1 MANNITIKIASDV
14 SSAVQG
20 INQVNQKL
28 DSLIRAGESV
38 RNKFTQMTAVAGG
51 ISMAYG
57 AVSNVVGKVVATVNS
72 LVTAYSTQASAEV
85 RLQQTLAA
93 TQEACGMSA
102 SELMNLAESLQQVTS
117 YSDQEIMAVEQVLVA
132 TRKIGRDIIPEAT
145 MAILDMAAATGED
158 ATGAAQRLAQA
169 LADPAGEI
177 ESLKEANIQLSEEQ
191 AENIKKVQEQ
201 NGLYEAQKLLL
212 QEVNSTYG
220 GIATTL
226 ANTDIGKID
235 KLKNAWQDLK
245 EGLGET
251 LMNSLDGVL
260 DYTLSLV
267 EKVEGFVSSHNQNT
281 ADWNAV
287 HSALE
292 TGTTDVSGFDD
303 EGLERIIYASAY
315 RQYMESMPADI
326 DRGFYESQ
334 GLAMGRYTEEDRAAY
349 TAAVNERNTR
359 NQLSVWQAM
368 DEANGGRKP
377 VRVNTTYEEWLENYL
392 TVMAALDAKLKG
404 EGSTED
410 GTSSES
416 STSAVSRPDVAG
428 FISSNRGLSVSAQV
442 AYIQDQINTAQT
454 MRWNTAYGS
463 DQYNQIMEI
472 IGALEQQKKALLDV
486 AEATDE
492 VTDSQSAAEKVLETL
507 DDVKQYIDPL
517 MEIGSYV
524 SEVFSNMAD
533 SAADALSK
541 IEDKW
546 DEYFDELDRKQE
558 RQSDSLNALLGA
570 GKISYEDY
578 INAQKG
584 LDEERAAKQQE
595 AMEEEEAA
603 REKADSLAEAAF
615 NANKINSLAQASIN
629 IAEGVTKAIAQ
640 GGITGIALGAAVSA
654 AGAAQ
659 IGAIMSQQYTPLA
672 AGGIVTKPTFAL
684 LGEGGNKEAVLPL
697 NETNMERAGFSRSD
711 GSIIININIDRNYSQ
726 GQLEEEIFRGIERA
740 QKTGAL
746 PNWRYA

>member
-132 TRKIGRDIIPEAT
+132 TRKIGRDVIPEAT

-267 EKVEGFVSSHNQNT
+267 EKVEGFVSEHNHNNSIEEQ
-281 ADWNAV
+281 A
-287 HSALE
+287 SSLLLS
-292 TGTTDVSGFDD
+292 GTTDLTGVSD
-303 EGLERIIYASAY
+303 EVLNKILSYTAYDEWLSNFPGTSFENVDPYLVKALNTYQAARNERIQ
-315 RQYMESMPADI
+315 R
-326 DRGFYESQ
+326 DRIPF
-334 GLAMGRYTEEDRAAY
+334 
-349 TAAVNERNTR
+349 
-359 NQLSVWQAM
+359 WQAM

-404 EGSTED
+404 EDSTED

-492 VTDSQSAAEKVLETL
+492 VTDSQSATEKVLETL

-524 SEVFSNMAD
+524 SEIFSNMAD

-640 GGITGIALGAAVSA
+640 GGIAGIALGTVVSA